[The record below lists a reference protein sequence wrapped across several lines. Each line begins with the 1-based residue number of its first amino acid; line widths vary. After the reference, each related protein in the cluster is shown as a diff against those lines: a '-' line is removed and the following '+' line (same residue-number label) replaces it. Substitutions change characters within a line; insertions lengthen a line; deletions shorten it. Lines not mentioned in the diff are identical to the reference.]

1 LHLARRGAPLAAAFV
16 LACGGA
22 ESPGTVVD
30 DAGRPVA
37 LDGPAQRVVSL
48 SPSTTELLFAIGAGD
63 RVVGRTRWCEDPA
76 EATAVQS
83 VGDGLDPNI
92 ELIVAR
98 RPDLVVFYHSSQN
111 AAAIAQLGGLGI
123 ATASVRLDRL
133 EDLGRA
139 ARFLG
144 ELTGDSARAD
154 SLSTLLDTDV
164 VALQTAR
171 VTEPTKVL
179 MLAWDTPPIV
189 IGAGSFLSEL
199 VDLAGGVNVFE
210 DLPQPS
216 APVSIEAV
224 AARDVDVVLLVG
236 ETKPDYLD
244 RPEWNVVEAVRN
256 KRFVVVSGTEFSWP
270 SFRSP
275 AAVRTLR
282 SALEELR

>member
-1 LHLARRGAPLAAAFV
+1 LHLACRAAPLAAAFV
-16 LACGGA
+16 FACGGA
-22 ESPGTVVD
+22 EGSGAAVD
-30 DAGRPVA
+30 DAGRPVS

-76 EATAVQS
+76 EAIAVQS
-83 VGDGLDPNI
+83 VGDGIDPSI
-92 ELIVAR
+92 ELLVSR

-111 AAAIAQLGGLGI
+111 AVAIAQLEGLGI

-133 EDLGRA
+133 DDLGRA

-144 ELTGDSARAD
+144 GLTGDSARAD
-154 SLSTLLDTDV
+154 SLST
-164 VALQTAR
+164 ALETEMATLQA
-171 VTEPTKVL
+171 VEATEPSKVL

-199 VDLAGGVNVFE
+199 VELAGGVNVFG
-210 DLPQPS
+210 DLSQPS
-216 APVSIEAV
+216 APVSIEAI
-224 AARDVDVVLLVG
+224 AARAVDVVLLVG
-236 ETKPDYLD
+236 ETQPDYLD
-244 RPEWNVVEAVRN
+244 RPEWNVVKAVRE

-270 SFRSP
+270 SYRSP

-282 SALEELR
+282 AALERLP

>member
-1 LHLARRGAPLAAAFV
+1 MRLAFRAAPLAAAFV

-22 ESPGTVVD
+22 ERSGTVVD
-30 DAGRPVA
+30 DADGPVA
-37 LDGPAQRVVSL
+37 LDQPAQRIVSL

-63 RVVGRTRWCEDPA
+63 RVVGRTQWCEDPA
-76 EATAVQS
+76 EAIGVPS

-98 RPDLVVFYHSSQN
+98 RPDLVVFYHSNQN
-111 AAAIAQLGGLGI
+111 AVAIAQLRGFGI

-133 EDLGRA
+133 DDLGRA

-144 ELTGDSARAD
+144 GLTGDSARAD
-154 SLSTLLDTDV
+154 SLITALETDIA
-164 VALQTAR
+164 ALQAAGA
-171 VTEPTKVL
+171 TEPPRVL

-199 VDLAGGVNVFE
+199 VELAGGVNVFE

-216 APVSIEAV
+216 APVSIEAI

-236 ETKPDYLD
+236 ESEPDYLD
-244 RPEWNVVEAVRN
+244 RPEWRVVEAVRN

-270 SFRSP
+270 SYRFP
-275 AAVRTLR
+275 AAVRRLR
-282 SALEELR
+282 VVLEKLP